1 MNISSTAFPK
11 YATQIM
17 SLKRIWGGLVA
28 VFLFIGIF
36 AAADAFYSSWKL
48 GSDNLRL
55 VAGESLVVKD
65 VVPPGAC
72 STTGAEAII
81 TPDNDGV
88 SASEVKFLRNPD
100 SDAHTYTFSI
110 ASTRRVSLGSYS
122 IDVLFTDEAGQPTA
136 SKKYSL
142 SLFAGKQ
149 HLHSAS
155 PSVIEQL
162 LEVDPSELAAKTLFL
177 SLVFAIFFSP
187 GTKLIEAYIIKRGYC
202 RIQNTFVQ
210 GDVTLLYCRLP
221 RSFELESNAY
231 PVLSA
236 SGSLLGLA
244 SLSERGSTYGVF
256 TLESINATPGC
267 YIFLKDAA

>member
-1 MNISSTAFPK
+1 MNVSSSAFPK

-36 AAADAFYSSWKL
+36 SAADALYTSWTL
-48 GSDNLRL
+48 GSENLRL
-55 VAGESLVVKD
+55 VAGESIKVTD
-65 VVPPGAC
+65 VVPPGAS
-72 STTGAEAII
+72 STSSADLII
-81 TPDNDGV
+81 TPANDGV
-88 SASEVKFLRNPD
+88 FASEVKLSRNPD
-100 SDAHTYTFSI
+100 SDAHTYTFSV
-110 ASTRRVSLGSYS
+110 SSSKRVSLGSYS
-122 IDVLFTDEAGQPTA
+122 IDLIFYDEDNQPTTA
-136 SKKYSL
+136 KKYSL
-142 SLFAGKQ
+142 SLFAGQQ
-149 HLHSAS
+149 HLYSSS
-155 PSVIEQL
+155 PSVVEQL
-162 LEVDPSELAAKTLFL
+162 LEIEPSDLAAKTLFL

-187 GTKLIEAYIIKRGYC
+187 GTRLIEAYIIRRGYC

-221 RSFELESNAY
+221 RSFEPESNSY

-236 SGSLLGLA
+236 SGNLLGLA

>member
-1 MNISSTAFPK
+1 MFVSSSAFPK

-36 AAADAFYSSWKL
+36 AAGDAFYSSWKL

-55 VAGESLVVKD
+55 VAGETIKVKD
-65 VVPPGAC
+65 VVPVGAH
-72 STTGAEAII
+72 TTTNAVASI
-81 TPDNDGV
+81 TPANDGV
-88 SASEVKFLRNPD
+88 SASNVKLLRNPD
-100 SDAHTYTFSI
+100 SDAHTYSFSI
-110 ASTRRVSLGSYS
+110 SSTKRVSLGSYS
-122 IDVLFTDEAGQPTA
+122 VEVLFSNDSGQPTA

-142 SLFAGKQ
+142 SLFAGQQ

-162 LEVDPSELAAKTLFL
+162 LEIDPSDLAAKTLFL

-187 GTKLIEAYIIKRGYC
+187 GTKLIEAYITRRGYC

-221 RSFELESNAY
+221 RSFEPDANVY

-244 SLSERGSTYGVF
+244 TLTERGSTYGVF

-267 YIFLKDAA
+267 YIFLKDAS